1 MTIETLKNV
10 VYKIEHL
17 LNQLKK
23 GQVKTDNKIIVNL
36 AEVIKDVAIQQ
47 AGNKPALQLTSNQDK
62 IEVLGEKEKITAI
75 LGHLVQNAQEATAE
89 NGIVSLELSKDENQ
103 AIIKVIDNGSGM
115 DNKFIAE
122 RLFKP
127 FDTTKGNAGMGIG
140 VYEAHDYIVKQSGS
154 CDVESKLGV
163 GTTFTIKL
171 PLAKQEG

>member
-1 MTIETLKNV
+1 M
-10 VYKIEHL
+10 
-17 LNQLKK
+17 
-23 GQVKTDNKIIVNL
+23 
-36 AEVIKDVAIQQ
+36 
-47 AGNKPALQLTSNQDK
+47 
-62 IEVLGEKEKITAI
+62 
-75 LGHLVQNAQEATAE
+75 QNAQEATAE
-89 NGIVSLELSKDENQ
+89 NGIVSLELSKDEHQ

-140 VYEAHDYIVKQSGS
+140 VYEARDYIVKHSGS

-171 PLAKQEG
+171 PLAKQERLSCFKP